1 MALLPDA
8 LQQYRTQNHTTSWI
22 GYKLHIDA
30 ADGGIPVSCILT
42 SASLHDSQVA
52 IPLATMSA
60 ERVTNLYDLMDSAY
74 DAPEI
79 GWHSYLLGHVPI
91 IDINPRDRGL
101 QRGLGAGGQGAAP
114 YRPQPPGGRPLQR
127 TLERRAHQ
135 WRAEGQLRWTPCPRA
150 RPCQS
155 LLPRDVRHPG
165 ADGRPIGAPSDL
177 NLTFGSVPVMPEYAS
192 LDGGTVSR
200 ARTAAPG
207 HECDRNGPRSRQIG
221 SPTVAMRH
229 VEPSIRPIVRVTFDQ
244 PLPSYRTPGMNAPCP
259 RVLQVAHISVAM
271 LAMRVKAESQSVG
284 GITGIRTACFAASA
298 WPDQWADERSR
309 RERK

>member
-1 MALLPDA
+1 MPCPARLHEALIKQTLGDHLVGHVSRDSTAVEAREKPQRKRKKEKPKRKRGRPRKGEERPKEQRRVERQLDMTLPQMLDDLPRA
-8 LQQYRTQNHTTSWI
+8 CDVGTKRNAKGHTTSWI

-79 GWHSYLLGHVPI
+79 GWHSYLLGHVP
-91 IDINPRDRGL
+91 NHRHQSPGQGL

-135 WRAEGQLRWTPCPRA
+135 WRAEGQLRVDAMSACAAHAKVYCHAMFGILALTVGQLVR
-150 RPCQS
+150 
-155 LLPRDVRHPG
+155 LL
-165 ADGRPIGAPSDL
+165 
-177 NLTFGSVPVMPEYAS
+177 T
-192 LDGGTVSR
+192 
-200 ARTAAPG
+200 
-207 HECDRNGPRSRQIG
+207 
-221 SPTVAMRH
+221 
-229 VEPSIRPIVRVTFDQ
+229 
-244 PLPSYRTPGMNAPCP
+244 
-259 RVLQVAHISVAM
+259 
-271 LAMRVKAESQSVG
+271 
-284 GITGIRTACFAASA
+284 
-298 WPDQWADERSR
+298 
-309 RERK
+309 